1 MKKTI
6 FKSFE
11 VIIRIMLV
19 ITILFTSFGYQTVV
33 LASSNVKGD
42 VRKSVNS
49 EGSITNPGDVELTKT
64 VTKTNEEG
72 IYNVKLTAKGKDVTV
87 TQSVEANPYIMFV
100 LDRSGTMG
108 PEPFGELMCEKDW
121 YNCPDDF
128 MKEKYELAKK
138 ATINFSEKILEKY
151 SKAKLGLI
159 TFSDEATLNRNFDS
173 KKFTTWRPDNFP
185 QSAGGDTNTA
195 AAINLASKQ
204 LLATKAT
211 NMYIVLLSD
220 GRPEINGSYTQPK
233 KDAIAAANSAKAAGI
248 EIFTVAFDVT
258 DEDDL
263 DTINQIATSTS
274 HQFDAKSNEQLINSL
289 NNITSSITV
298 RKPAGTN
305 AIIED
310 IITDEFT
317 YVDGSGVG
325 ATVND
330 QKVSFNIGD
339 ITQEGKSVEFKI
351 KIDKT
356 LEENWYPTNEM
367 ATIKYTNSNNQ
378 SDSKT
383 ISESAEVYWLQEIK
397 NYTINYYKDSSIDGE
412 LLHSE
417 TKQTKKSV
425 INASDISINDYKPTV
440 GYKDGE
446 FVTSM
451 PYTLTGNNDVINVV
465 YKKKDNLSYI
475 VEYYKDGNIKLS
487 KDAENT
493 YKNQL
498 FGSKIL
504 SSDIPVDKYLPTFGY
519 RSGRI
524 LTSMPYTIIDG
535 QNVIRVCYEKR
546 DDIPYIVKYLE
557 KDTEEYIGL
566 GSETKEGKFEE
577 TYTEHAK
584 TAPKGYKLADSETKT
599 ITLDQL
605 NKELKFYY
613 EKRNDYSYKV
623 NYLELGTNKVL
634 SKQKIVNDVS
644 YLSEHLENAIS
655 IKGYNLV
662 NDGDDSSKKT
672 IIIEEDNQEI
682 NFYYTIKDD
691 LKYRVEYYFD
701 GEIDSSKT
709 DYFEGFT
716 YGTVIRNYTDKLP
729 RGYRFDKDTAPLTID
744 DEKENVIK
752 VYYVENPEGDL
763 MPPKTGIDSTKYLSF
778 AYLLSA
784 IVITFAVRKKEN

>member
-1 MKKTI
+1 MKNLKQ
-6 FKSFE
+6 KFE
-11 VIIRIMLV
+11 VIIRLTLALI
-19 ITILFTSFGYQTVV
+19 ITITSFGYSTVV
-33 LASSNVKGD
+33 LANSTEKGYIRNGENT
-42 VRKSVNS
+42 V
-49 EGSITNPGDVELTKT
+49 GSTTNAGDVELKKT
-64 VTKTNEEG
+64 VSKTNEEG
-72 IYNVKLTAKGKDVTV
+72 IYNVTLTATGKEKVTTKSSTAPIYTV
-87 TQSVEANPYIMFV
+87 VV
-100 LDRSGTMG
+100 LDNSGSMDNCTLCWFETNKYDNAKAGARSFARTLLSNYSSANLALVTFSTGARVTRDFENKNFNNVSFPSPNG
-108 PEPFGELMCEKDW
+108 LTYLADGINKANEL
-121 YNCPDDF
+121 
-128 MKEKYELAKK
+128 LA
-138 ATINFSEKILEKY
+138 SV
-151 SKAKLGLI
+151 KAKNSNAKLYMVILTDGYPEEDNI
-159 TFSDEATLNRNFDS
+159 TTAEA
-173 KKFTTWRPDNFP
+173 
-185 QSAGGDTNTA
+185 
-195 AAINLASKQ
+195 
-204 LLATKAT
+204 ATKAKNAATTAKTT
-211 NMYIVLLSD
+211 N
-220 GRPEINGSYTQPK
+220 
-233 KDAIAAANSAKAAGI
+233 GI
-248 EIFTVAFDVT
+248 EIFTIGY
-258 DEDDL
+258 
-263 DTINQIATSTS
+263 DTGKDTKLLLQQIATDNDHFTEA
-274 HQFDAKSNEQLINSL
+274 DEKSIVEKFTDIAG
-289 NNITSSITV
+289 SIEVKIPAATNTTV
-298 RKPAGTN
+298 
-305 AIIED
+305 
-310 IITDEFT
+310 TDVIADGFT
-317 YVDGSGVG
+317 YVEGS
-325 ATVND
+325 ATVNT
-330 QKVSFNIGD
+330 VSVNGQTISFDIG
-339 ITQEGKSVEFKI
+339 TLTEEGTTVSFKI
-351 KIDKT
+351 KIDKDIET
-356 LEENWYPTNEM
+356 GWHRTNNSASISYDES
-367 ATIKYTNSNNQ
+367 ATP
-378 SDSKT
+378 KT
-383 ISESAEVYWLQEIK
+383 ITDSAEVYWVQQK
-397 NYTINYYKDSSIDGE
+397 YDYTINYYQDSSIDGE

-425 INASDISINDYKPTV
+425 INASDISLNDYKPTV

-451 PYTLTGNNDVINVV
+451 PYTLTGNNDVINIV

-487 KDAENT
+487 KDAENI

-504 SSDIPVDKYLPTFGY
+504 SSDILVDKYLPTFGY
-519 RSGRI
+519 KPGRI

-566 GSETKEGKFEE
+566 DSETKEGTFEG
-577 TYTEHAK
+577 TYTEQAK

-644 YLSEHLENAIS
+644 YLSEHVENAIS

-662 NDGDDSSKKT
+662 NDGDDSSQKT
-672 IIIEEDNQEI
+672 IIIEDDNQEI

-763 MPPKTGIDSTKYLSF
+763 MPPKTGINSTKYLSF

-784 IVITFAVRKKEN
+784 VIITFAVRKKEN